1 MCLTQEFIETLVRI
15 KKKKKKQGV
24 FFFFSN

>member
-1 MCLTQEFIETLVRI
+1 MFLTQEFIETLVRI